1 MHGAFLQGSVVAIT
15 SIMSNINYYISVAQ
29 VKNMGKP
36 TLISVR
42 TLMNGPRILS
52 CTAVG
57 GITAFLFN
65 YMDIYDTYR
74 VQANIDI
81 NIKRYRL

>member
-57 GITAFLFN
+57 GITTFLFN

>member
-15 SIMSNINYYISVAQ
+15 SITSNINYYISVAQ
-29 VKNMGKP
+29 VKDMGKP

-57 GITAFLFN
+57 GITAFWFN
-65 YMDIYDTYR
+65 YMDI
-74 VQANIDI
+74 
-81 NIKRYRL
+81 